1 MHFQE
6 FCDLV
11 IAHGLLEIGH
21 DDSIYTM
28 EIGDC
33 YKSRFLYFSFQRAGI
48 ESFISMP
55 RQPYSAGHIKQE
67 AVGGR
72 RGRRRNSELGDRYF
86 VVCCWSSYLVSLSE
100 LQFSHL
106 SDGAIEIDSRRWV
119 SGKREELL
127 K

>member
-1 MHFQE
+1 
-6 FCDLV
+6 
-11 IAHGLLEIGH
+11 
-21 DDSIYTM
+21 
-28 EIGDC
+28 
-33 YKSRFLYFSFQRAGI
+33 
-48 ESFISMP
+48 MP
-55 RQPYSAGHIKQE
+55 CQLYSAGHIKPE

-72 RGRRRNSELGDRYF
+72 RNSELGERYF
-86 VVCCWSSYLVSLSE
+86 VVCCWSSYLVSFSE